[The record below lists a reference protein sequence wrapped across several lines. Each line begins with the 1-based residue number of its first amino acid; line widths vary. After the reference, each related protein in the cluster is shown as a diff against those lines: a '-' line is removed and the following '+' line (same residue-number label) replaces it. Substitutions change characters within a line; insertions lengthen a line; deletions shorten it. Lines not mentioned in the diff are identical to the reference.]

1 MKKRKS
7 INTPKKIKKS
17 KSNKTPI
24 KFFITFALGLLGIT
38 VLFSFIKGYWPVLL
52 DKASSFTASAVVL
65 VLNLFGMSARCH
77 AHSVSLD
84 GYGFTVVDQC
94 LGAYEIFIFSAGVI
108 AYPTDYR
115 KKLWG
120 IVLGIPFLY
129 SINIVRLI
137 VLGVV
142 GRWSPQTSE
151 IMHLYLWQIIIF
163 LTVILA
169 CVLWIKL
176 IVQPGEKGY

>member
-1 MKKRKS
+1 MKKKKS
-7 INTPKKIKKS
+7 VKSSKKIKKT
-17 KSNKTPI
+17 KSDKAPI
-24 KFFITFALGLLGIT
+24 KFLVTFLSGLFGVSI
-38 VLFSFIKGYWPVLL
+38 LFSFVKGYSPTLL
-52 DKASSFTASAVVL
+52 DKASSFTASVVVL
-65 VLNLFGMSARCH
+65 FFNLFGMA
-77 AHSVSLD
+77 AKGYAQSVSLE
-84 GYGFTVVDQC
+84 GYSFTIVDQC
-94 LGAYEIFIFSAGVI
+94 LGAYEILIFSVGVI

-129 SINIVRLI
+129 FINIVRLI

-169 CVLWIKL
+169 CVLWIKV
-176 IVQPGEKGY
+176 IVQPREKSY